1 MTAEAMAALITE
13 VLGAPKGLQSAAT
26 AARSTA
32 RADAAEALADVIE
45 AAALQSSRSAASQTL
60 GGIAA

>member
-1 MTAEAMAALITE
+1 MAALITE
-13 VLGAPKGLQSAAT
+13 VLCAPKGLQSAAI
-26 AARSTA
+26 AARSAA

-45 AAALQSSRSAASQTL
+45 AAALQSSRNAASQTL